1 MVNFSS
7 EKWFTDSGFYPHE
20 INSSCRF
27 ESSSSE
33 CLTRTPSG
41 TGNRKIFTLAV
52 WVKRTKIANGVIF
65 GVGPSGSNNGAIEVR
80 SNGSLRFKEETS
92 GDDLF
97 KATTA
102 LLRDLS
108 AWYHI
113 VVAVDLSQASNSNRV
128 KMYINGTLQTA
139 FDQDETFVDRDSQF
153 NTVSVNNAIGKRPYA
168 TTYFD
173 GYLAEMHFI
182 DGTQLTAD
190 TFGETKE
197 GVWIPKEVTGVTY
210 GTNGF
215 YMKFDQTGTGTASA
229 STIGADSSG
238 EDNHF
243 TSSGLGA
250 DDSNIPDSPT
260 NNFCII
266 NALTDVSDI
275 ALAEGNTNI
284 TNTTDSWPTVRGT
297 FGATS
302 GKWYYEV
309 ANSDQTRW
317 QAGWATGEFINGTT
331 FATTIADSLLA
342 HSEDPLK
349 VYDFGTKRDINGD
362 PSFDTSDILQVA
374 IDIDAG
380 KFWLGINNTW
390 VNNSGGSAGNPASG
404 TNELETFTA
413 GTTMYPSFLA
423 NGANL
428 TVNFG
433 QDSSFAGAKT
443 AQNNSDQNGRGDF
456 YYTPPAGYLALCTAN
471 LPEPTISPL
480 NGKQPSDYFNT
491 VLYTGDD
498 STNAITG
505 VGFQP
510 DLVWLKNRDY
520 AVNHRLYNALTYG
533 GPYSAGA
540 SGSKYLKPN
549 ANTGDTAGTANSLIS
564 LDSDGF
570 TVHGSGGE
578 TNDLNEKYVAWNWL
592 AGNGTTTNDA
602 SATGVGSTD
611 SVYSVNTTAG
621 FSIVTYT
628 GTGSATTIAHGLG
641 VKPNTIWIK
650 RRTVADYG
658 NWSIYVDSP
667 NMGAGKSIY
676 FDLDNAAGTSSSM
689 MNDTEPTSSVFTVNT
704 SSGTNT
710 NTHEYIAFCFS
721 NVEGYSKFGEFA
733 GNGDASGDFD
743 GPFVFTGFRPAWLM
757 WKRTND
763 TNQWVM
769 NDAKRN
775 PNNPNNQVLYA
786 NLTDADSTGEGIVTD
801 FVSNGFK
808 LRTGTNGN
816 ANTNNSTYI
825 YMAFAEMPFKYAN
838 GR

>member
-20 INSSCRF
+20 IDQSARFDKASSAY
-27 ESSSSE
+27 
-33 CLTRTPSG
+33 LTKTPSSATNQRTWTWSG
-41 TGNRKIFTLAV
+41 WLKNTGDMTSDFDFFT
-52 WVKRTKIANGVIF
+52 ANGASAELTAFMV
-65 GVGPSGSNNGAIEVR
+65 SGDEQHLQFYSNNAVI
-80 SNGSLRFKEETS
+80 L
-92 GDDLF
+92 
-97 KATTA
+97 KASA
-102 LLRDLS
+102 DLRDTAS
-108 AWYHI
+108 WYHI
-113 VVAVDLSQASNSNRV
+113 MCRCDTTQSTASNRL
-128 KMYINGTLQTA
+128 KFYINGTEA
-139 FDQDETFVDRDSQF
+139 D
-153 NTVSVNNAIGKRPYA
+153 YA
-168 TTYFD
+168 TDARSSSFAEDFETGINDTVAHYVGCNQVNGNLLN
-173 GYLAEMHFI
+173 GYLAEVHFT
-182 DGTQLTAD
+182 DGVSNAPSA
-190 TFGETKE
+190 FGETKE
-197 GVWIPKEVTGVTY
+197 GVWIPKAYTGSY

-215 YMKFDQTGTGTASA
+215 YLKFDQTGTGTASA

-238 EDNHF
+238 NNNHF
-243 TSSGLGA
+243 TTSAFAST
-250 DDSNIPDSPT
+250 DSNIPDSPT
-260 NNFCII
+260 NNFCTW
-266 NALTDVSDI
+266 NELANSAMDLTEGS
-275 ALAEGNTNI
+275 LAHSNSASSWKSI
-284 TNTTDSWPTVRGT
+284 TAT
-297 FGATS
+297 FGVKT
-302 GKWYYEV
+302 GKWYWEILSKRGGGANYEQVGIALDTFTEYTNFLGTDTKSYGYNAFNGNKYYNTSYVSYGASYADGDIVGV
-309 ANSDQTRW
+309 ALDMD
-317 QAGWATGEFINGTT
+317 NGTLT
-331 FATTIADSLLA
+331 FY
-342 HSEDPLK
+342 K
-349 VYDFGTKRDINGD
+349 
-362 PSFDTSDILQVA
+362 
-374 IDIDAG
+374 
-380 KFWLGINNTW
+380 
-390 VNNSGGSAGNPASG
+390 NNSSQGEAYSSISGCYSPAAVLYDSASVA
-404 TNELETFTA
+404 
-413 GTTMYPSFLA
+413 
-423 NGANL
+423 
-428 TVNFG
+428 NFG

-443 AQNNSDQNGRGDF
+443 AQNNADQNGRGDF
-456 YYTPPAGYLALCTAN
+456 YYSPPAGYLALCTAN

-540 SGSKYLKPN
+540 SGSKYLKSN
-549 ANTGDTAGTANSLIS
+549 ATTGDTAGTANSLIS

-650 RRTVADYG
+650 RRTVAAYG

-676 FDLDNAAGTSSSM
+676 FDLNNAAGTSSSM

-721 NVEGYSKFGEFA
+721 NVEGYSKFGEYT
-733 GNGDASGDFD
+733 GNGDAD
-743 GPFVFTGFRPAWLM
+743 GPFVYTGFRPAWVM
-757 WKRTND
+757 FKRTDSTASWFIADN
-763 TNQWVM
+763 
-769 NDAKRN
+769 KRDV
-775 PNNPNNQVLYA
+775 NNVLSRYLFA
-786 NLTDADSTGEGIVTD
+786 DLTDAENTAGDRAD
-801 FVSNGFK
+801 FLSNGFK
-808 LRTGTNGN
+808 ARVS
-816 ANTNNSTYI
+816 NTNQNASGGNYI

-838 GR
+838 AR

>member
-20 INSSCRF
+20 IDQSARFDKASSAY
-27 ESSSSE
+27 
-33 CLTRTPSG
+33 LTKTPSSATNQRTWTWSG
-41 TGNRKIFTLAV
+41 WLKNTGDMTSDFDFFT
-52 WVKRTKIANGVIF
+52 ANGASAELTAFMV
-65 GVGPSGSNNGAIEVR
+65 SGDEQHLQFYSNNAVI
-80 SNGSLRFKEETS
+80 L
-92 GDDLF
+92 
-97 KATTA
+97 KASA
-102 LLRDLS
+102 DLRDTAS
-108 AWYHI
+108 WYHI
-113 VVAVDLSQASNSNRV
+113 MCRCDTTQSTASNRL
-128 KMYINGTLQTA
+128 KFYINGTEA
-139 FDQDETFVDRDSQF
+139 D
-153 NTVSVNNAIGKRPYA
+153 YA
-168 TTYFD
+168 TDARSSSFAEDFETGINDTVAHYVGCNQVNGNLLN
-173 GYLAEMHFI
+173 GYLAEVHFT
-182 DGTQLTAD
+182 DGVSNAPSA
-190 TFGETKE
+190 FGETKE
-197 GVWIPKEVTGVTY
+197 GVWIPKAYTGSY

-215 YMKFDQTGTGTASA
+215 YLKFDQTGTGTASA

-238 EDNHF
+238 NNNHF
-243 TSSGLGA
+243 TTSAFAST
-250 DDSNIPDSPT
+250 DSNIPDSPT
-260 NNFCII
+260 NNFCTW
-266 NALTDVSDI
+266 NELANSAMDLTEGS
-275 ALAEGNTNI
+275 LAHSNSASSWKSI
-284 TNTTDSWPTVRGT
+284 TAT
-297 FGATS
+297 FGVKT
-302 GKWYYEV
+302 GKWYWEILSKRGGGANYEQVGIALDTFTEYTNFLGTDTKSYGYNAFNGNKYYNTSYVSYGASYADGDIVGV
-309 ANSDQTRW
+309 ALDMD
-317 QAGWATGEFINGTT
+317 NGTLT
-331 FATTIADSLLA
+331 FY
-342 HSEDPLK
+342 K
-349 VYDFGTKRDINGD
+349 
-362 PSFDTSDILQVA
+362 
-374 IDIDAG
+374 
-380 KFWLGINNTW
+380 
-390 VNNSGGSAGNPASG
+390 NNSSQGEAYSSISGCYSPAAVLYDSASVA
-404 TNELETFTA
+404 
-413 GTTMYPSFLA
+413 
-423 NGANL
+423 
-428 TVNFG
+428 NFG

-443 AQNNSDQNGRGDF
+443 AQNNADQNGRGDF
-456 YYTPPAGYLALCTAN
+456 YYSPPAGYLALCTAN

-549 ANTGDTAGTANSLIS
+549 ATTGDTAGTANSLIS

-602 SATGVGSTD
+602 SSTGVGSTD

-650 RRTVADYG
+650 RRTVAAYG

-676 FDLDNAAGTSSSM
+676 FDLNNAAGTSSSM

-721 NVEGYSKFGEFA
+721 NVEGYSKFGEYT
-733 GNGDASGDFD
+733 GNGNANGS
-743 GPFVFTGFRPAWLM
+743 FVYTGFRPAWVM
-757 WKRTND
+757 FKRTDSTASWFIADN
-763 TNQWVM
+763 
-769 NDAKRN
+769 KRDV
-775 PNNPNNQVLYA
+775 NNVLSRYLFA
-786 NLTDADSTGEGIVTD
+786 DLTDAENTAGDRAD
-801 FVSNGFK
+801 FLSNGFK
-808 LRTGTNGN
+808 ARVS
-816 ANTNNSTYI
+816 NTNQNASGGNYI

-838 GR
+838 AR